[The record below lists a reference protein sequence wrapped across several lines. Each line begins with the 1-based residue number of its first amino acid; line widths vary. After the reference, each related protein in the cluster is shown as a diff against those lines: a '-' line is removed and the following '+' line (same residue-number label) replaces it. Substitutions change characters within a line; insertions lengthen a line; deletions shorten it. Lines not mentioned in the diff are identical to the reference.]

1 MYSKMLRV
9 IVDITKKKTKKTKY
23 SVKALELSVKNSYY
37 NHKEYEEAGGYRR
50 FYEYLLQ
57 IEEEGLVQRVKSSR
71 LNNLA
76 PVLHEQYWLF
86 GKKQKQRWN
95 DGVIFMLL
103 DELDI
108 RKYRSLPF
116 LQTED
121 NLSKLLALYRF
132 MKTKDRY
139 NWINR
144 EERSL
149 LLFGDEKFLSSNKGK
164 SFLNRINLT
173 LHDLKIEEKQNEF
186 EYWISADFDKM
197 PKIRVLIIEG
207 KATYRTLKKQLA
219 KNEWIFEKRPGLLIF
234 GQGNGIIST
243 FPYIE
248 RLLREKNSTISYA
261 GDIDPSGLSIY
272 YTLVH
277 RFPEYHIQLAEDI
290 YEFMMMKQQYYP
302 QQTSQVLVSGAEQ
315 YFKTHFPHLYHQIEP
330 LFTEGLR
337 IPQEVINFD
346 TIKVGG

>member
-1 MYSKMLRV
+1 MYMKLLKV
-9 IVDITKKKTKKTKY
+9 IVDITKKKTKKTKH
-23 SVKALELSVKNSYY
+23 SVKALELSVKNFYY
-37 NHKEYEEAGGYRR
+37 NQMEYEEAGGYRR
-50 FYEYLLQ
+50 FYETLLQ

-71 LNNLA
+71 LNNLD

-86 GKKQKQRWN
+86 GRKQKQRWN

-121 NLSKLLALYRF
+121 NLSKLCALYRF
-132 MKTKDRY
+132 MKTKDGH

-149 LLFGDEKFLSSNKGK
+149 MLFGDEKFLSSSKGK

-173 LHDLKIEEKQNEF
+173 PHDLKIEEKQEEF
-186 EYWISADFDKM
+186 EYWMSADFDKM
-197 PKIRVLIIEG
+197 PNIRVLIIEG
-207 KATYRTLKKQLA
+207 KATYRTFKKQLA
-219 KNEWIFEKRPGLLIF
+219 KNEWIFEERPELLIF
-234 GQGNGIIST
+234 GQGNGIVST

-248 RLLREKNSTISYA
+248 RLLRGKNSTISYA

-277 RFPEYHIQLAEDI
+277 RFPAYHILLAEDI
-290 YEFMMMKQQYYP
+290 YRFMMMKRQYYP
-302 QQTSQVLVSGAEQ
+302 QLTNQVLASGAEQ
-315 YFKTHFPHLYHQIEP
+315 YFKTQFPLLYQQIEP
-330 LFTEGLR
+330 IFTEDLR